1 MWIHLAECLPNV
13 IAARVIFLP
22 FSKFRNASQGTP
34 FSKSISVPSGC
45 NASGWSSQMRTTV
58 SCDRNLSTLHSQK
71 ISDVKVQIMFAFVS
85 KARGGCSTT
94 KFTSSPSDSSWPRSP
109 DRARCLS
116 STSCRSASAAMAA
129 DAERQEVEE
138 RQRALSGDLGQDES
152 DGEDVNFVVEHP
164 PLAFD
169 TNANMIC
176 TFTSEIFCECS
187 VERLRS
193 HETVVRIC
201 DDHPLALHPDG
212 TDIDFEKGV
221 PCEAFRNLLK
231 GKKITRAAITLGKHS
246 ARWIHIEPPCK
257 AEIHF
262 SHARRPLGAANFE
275 DGSTF
280 VDYGFPSAGPCRY
293 FPAAH
298 ESADRLLELGLRPPS
313 KGGAGWTAPLV
324 AEGLRCCGRACCN
337 GKYKEP
343 PETLPGDDSRGPELS
358 YLTPREG
365 CCAVS

>member
-1 MWIHLAECLPNV
+1 MVTIKPPP
-13 IAARVIFLP
+13 R
-22 FSKFRNASQGTP
+22 TP
-34 FSKSISVPSGC
+34 PKKNRMDNTQSSFGSIGS
-45 NASGWSSQMRTTV
+45 A
-58 SCDRNLSTLHSQK
+58 
-71 ISDVKVQIMFAFVS
+71 
-85 KARGGCSTT
+85 
-94 KFTSSPSDSSWPRSP
+94 TSSLMD
-109 DRARCLS
+109 L
-116 STSCRSASAAMAA
+116 TSRGAKADEAGVAQAAMAA

-138 RQRALSGDLGQDES
+138 RERALSGDLGQDES

-187 VERLRS
+187 IERLRS

-212 TDIDFEKGV
+212 TDIDFERGV
-221 PCEAFRNLLK
+221 PCEAFRKLLT

-246 ARWIHIEPPCK
+246 ARWIHIEPPAK

-262 SHARRPLGAANFE
+262 AHARRPLGAANFE

-337 GKYKEP
+337 GKYKDP
-343 PETLPGDDSRGPELS
+343 APDLGADDGRGPELS

>member
-1 MWIHLAECLPNV
+1 MDLTSRGA
-13 IAARVIFLP
+13 
-22 FSKFRNASQGTP
+22 
-34 FSKSISVPSGC
+34 
-45 NASGWSSQMRTTV
+45 
-58 SCDRNLSTLHSQK
+58 
-71 ISDVKVQIMFAFVS
+71 
-85 KARGGCSTT
+85 KADEAGV
-94 KFTSSPSDSSWPRSP
+94 
-109 DRARCLS
+109 AQ
-116 STSCRSASAAMAA
+116 AAMAA

-257 AEIHF
+257 AEVHF
-262 SHARRPLGAANFE
+262 AHARRPLGAANFE

-343 PETLPGDDSRGPELS
+343 PDLPGDDSRGPEPS

>member
-1 MWIHLAECLPNV
+1 MVTIKPPP
-13 IAARVIFLP
+13 R
-22 FSKFRNASQGTP
+22 TP
-34 FSKSISVPSGC
+34 PKKNRMDNTQSSFGSIGS
-45 NASGWSSQMRTTV
+45 A
-58 SCDRNLSTLHSQK
+58 
-71 ISDVKVQIMFAFVS
+71 
-85 KARGGCSTT
+85 
-94 KFTSSPSDSSWPRSP
+94 TSSLMD
-109 DRARCLS
+109 L
-116 STSCRSASAAMAA
+116 TSRGAKADEAGVAQAAMAA

-257 AEIHF
+257 AEAHF
-262 SHARRPLGAANFE
+262 AHPRRPLGAANFE

-343 PETLPGDDSRGPELS
+343 PETLPGDDSRGPEPS

>member
-1 MWIHLAECLPNV
+1 
-13 IAARVIFLP
+13 
-22 FSKFRNASQGTP
+22 
-34 FSKSISVPSGC
+34 
-45 NASGWSSQMRTTV
+45 
-58 SCDRNLSTLHSQK
+58 
-71 ISDVKVQIMFAFVS
+71 
-85 KARGGCSTT
+85 
-94 KFTSSPSDSSWPRSP
+94 
-109 DRARCLS
+109 
-116 STSCRSASAAMAA
+116 
-129 DAERQEVEE
+129 
-138 RQRALSGDLGQDES
+138 
-152 DGEDVNFVVEHP
+152 
-164 PLAFD
+164 
-169 TNANMIC
+169 
-176 TFTSEIFCECS
+176 
-187 VERLRS
+187 
-193 HETVVRIC
+193 
-201 DDHPLALHPDG
+201 LHPDG

-257 AEIHF
+257 AEVHF
-262 SHARRPLGAANFE
+262 AHPRRPLGAANFE

-324 AEGLRCCGRACCN
+324 SEGLRCCGRACCN

-343 PETLPGDDSRGPELS
+343 PDLPGDDSRGPEPS